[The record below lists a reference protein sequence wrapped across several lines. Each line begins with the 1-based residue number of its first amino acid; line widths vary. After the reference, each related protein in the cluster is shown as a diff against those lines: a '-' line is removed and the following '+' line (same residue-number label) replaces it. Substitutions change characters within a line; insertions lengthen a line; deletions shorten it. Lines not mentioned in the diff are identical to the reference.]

1 MHTAQDCASWRH
13 LTVAPQPT
21 DDDDDDDDENDDGL
35 WFQGQIVGGIFLSVP
50 VAMETLPYFKP

>member
-1 MHTAQDCASWRH
+1 MHSAQDCASWRH

-21 DDDDDDDDENDDGL
+21 DDDDDDDDDGL